1 MSKSICLVLL
11 WFFQHL
17 VSDVSIGSQ
26 QTDFVRLKTSRMLSI
41 QSSHSTQRYLASKM
55 YPGQLISKLIICNR
69 KGCHLDAF
77 NEFSKFDV

>member
-11 WFFQHL
+11 WHFQQL

-55 YPGQLISKLIICNR
+55 YPGQSISKLIICNR
-69 KGCHLDAF
+69 
-77 NEFSKFDV
+77 